1 MPFTH
6 KIERRFIAVDGR
18 RVHYRKMGKGPPA
31 VMLHAS
37 PANSTMVLA
46 EMAAAAPYFTCYAF
60 DTPGFGQSDP
70 LPGDDL
76 TVADL
81 AAATAAAMRTL
92 GLPACPVFGTHT
104 GAAVALELGVGWPEQ
119 VSGLVLDGLPAFN
132 DAEIASLFDG
142 YFASF
147 PADPLGAHF
156 TTIWVRFR
164 DQFTWFPWTSRHVS
178 RLNAIDRP
186 TPEDIQFWVMMYND
200 CRKTYMAAYRAA
212 CFYGSAAL
220 RAVEALTLPAVFMA
234 TEEDMLF
241 GHLDRLPPL
250 RPLQRILR
258 LGQDVKAK
266 HAAIVECLRAMP
278 SGPVK
283 TIAMPTTPVG
293 TDPAVQ
299 FIDTPDGQ
307 IFARC
312 YGDRTNPAVMLLH
325 DAPGTGLSLEAVARS
340 MAADAYVIL
349 PDLPGTGDSDAPAQD
364 RPILEAA
371 ASALGAVADALG
383 LESYIIAGVG
393 CGCAV
398 AAQAVEL
405 DDPRV
410 TAILLDQMPE
420 PDERI
425 AQAIA
430 PDIPLSPEGSH
441 WLQVWLMLRDGQIY
455 RPWFDGSIASQRR
468 TQGNFDADWLHDQT
482 FALMKSRE
490 TYHRVARAAYRCDSA
505 SALSRAS
512 APVSHAADGG
522 LAALILETLQWKEK
536 TS

>member
-1 MPFTH
+1 MG
-6 KIERRFIAVDGR
+6 KIERRFISVEGR

-46 EMAAAAPYFTCYAF
+46 EMAAAAPHFTCYAF

-70 LPGDDL
+70 LAGDSL

-81 AAATAAAMRTL
+81 AAATAASMAAL

-104 GAAVALELGVGWPEQ
+104 GAAVALELGVGWPER
-119 VSGLVLDGLPAFN
+119 VSGLVLDGLPAFT
-132 DAEIASLFDG
+132 DTEIATLFQD
-142 YFASF
+142 YFVSF
-147 PADPLGAHF
+147 QADPLGAHF
-156 TTIWVRFR
+156 TSIWVRFR
-164 DQFTWFPWTSRHVS
+164 DQFTWFPWTSRHVN

-186 TPEDIQFWVMMYND
+186 TPEDIQYWVMMYND
-200 CRKTYMAAYRAA
+200 CRKTYMPAYRAA
-212 CFYGSAAL
+212 CFYGKAAL

-241 GHLDRLPPL
+241 GHLDRLPSL

-258 LGQDVKAK
+258 LGQDVRAK

-278 SGPVK
+278 SGPDK
-283 TIAMPTTPVG
+283 ATATPTRPVG
-293 TDPAVQ
+293 TNPAVQ
-299 FIDTPDGQ
+299 FIDTPSGQ
-307 IFARC
+307 IFVRC
-312 YGDRTNPAVMLLH
+312 YGDPVNPAVMLLH
-325 DAPGTGLSLEAVARS
+325 DAPGTGLSLEGVAGS
-340 MAADAYVIL
+340 ISADAYVIL
-349 PDLPGTGDSDAPAQD
+349 PDLPGTGNSDAPTADHQILQAGAIALSAIAD
-364 RPILEAA
+364 R
-371 ASALGAVADALG
+371 LG
-383 LESYIIAGVG
+383 LESYIIAALG

-398 AAQAVEL
+398 AAQASEL

-410 TAILLDQMPE
+410 TAILLEDVPQPNE
-420 PDERI
+420 KVAR
-425 AQAIA
+425 AIA
-430 PDIPLSPEGSH
+430 PEITLSPEGSH
-441 WLQVWLMLRDGQIY
+441 WLKAWLMLRDAQIY
-455 RPWFDGSIASQRR
+455 QPWFDGSIASQRD

-482 FALMKSRE
+482 FALMKSRA
-490 TYHRVARAAYRCDSA
+490 TYHLLPRAAYGFDSA

-512 APVSHAADGG
+512 APVSHAAQGG